1 MSTQGV
7 EDVFVTDKTVT
18 GEIFQQFVE
27 QPLIPILQPFDGT
40 NARSVVVMDNASVH
54 HINTVE
60 DRIHQMGAIVRFLPP
75 YSPDLNPMEE
85 VFSKLKL
92 FLKHNQVAY
101 TSTQSPSWIL
111 MMGFNTITAQDC
123 IEYIRHSGY
132 RV

>member
-1 MSTQGV
+1 MKQGLT
-7 EDVFVTDKTVT
+7 EA
-18 GEIFQQFVE
+18 
-27 QPLIPILQPFDGT
+27 FDGT
-40 NARSVVVMDNASVH
+40 NARSVVVVDNASVH

-60 DRIHQMGAIVRFLPP
+60 NRIHQTGAIVKFLPP
-75 YSPDLNPMEE
+75 YSPDLYPMEE
-85 VFSKLKL
+85 VLSKLKL

-123 IEYIRHSGY
+123 IGYMRHSGY